1 MSKTKAAPAR
11 RIIELDLLR
20 GFFIIVITLDH
31 LQFWPSA
38 WQYLTGQGRL
48 WVSAA
53 EGFFIVS
60 GLLIG
65 YLRAYKES
73 AKPLKDIAL
82 KLWKRAG
89 LLWLWCV
96 IITLAVIGL
105 SVAIPGNTSLLPK
118 MPDPSMTAS
127 AWTFLANIITMNYA
141 SDWIY
146 FLRLYAFMLAITPL
160 FLWLL
165 RKQKVLIAI
174 SLSLGI
180 YLFSLVFNINEV
192 VLQWQLLF
200 FGAALVGWKF
210 ESILAWFNKRP
221 VLRAVSLYSL
231 IAATLL
237 TMTISYFMVHGWA
250 YVDSPTT
257 NITRESYTSIRSY
270 VDPVFSNS
278 PLTLTRIMLSFVC
291 IFGLLGLF
299 HLIRRPLNR
308 LFGWL
313 LATFGTAS
321 LTAYCLQAVL
331 LVPIVKLVQLDG
343 GFAINTVFGAAVLLI
358 IWALMKIPLVQKILP
373 K

>member
-1 MSKTKAAPAR
+1 MSKVKTAPAR

-20 GFFIIVITLDH
+20 GFFVIVIVLDH

-38 WQYLTGQGRL
+38 WQYMTGQGRL

-65 YLRAYKES
+65 YLRAYKE
-73 AKPLKDIAL
+73 AHKPLKDIAI

-89 LLWLWCV
+89 MLWLWCV

-105 SVAIPGNTSLLPK
+105 STAIPGNTSLLPK
-118 MPDPSMTAS
+118 LPDPSMTSS
-127 AWTFLANIITMNYA
+127 AGTFLINVVTMNYA

-146 FLRLYAFMLAITPL
+146 FLRLYAIMLAITPL

-165 RKQKVLIAI
+165 RKKKALLAAAI
-174 SLSLGI
+174 SLGVYTGSLI
-180 YLFSLVFNINEV
+180 FNINEV
-192 VLQWQLLF
+192 ALQWQLLF
-200 FGAALVGWKF
+200 FSAAAVGWKF
-210 ESILAWFNKRP
+210 ENILKWFKKRP
-221 VLRAVSLYSL
+221 LLRTVSLYSIVL
-231 IAATLL
+231 VTLV
-237 TMTISYFMVHGWA
+237 TMALSYFMVHGWS
-250 YVDSPTT
+250 YVESPATS
-257 NITRESYTSIRSY
+257 ITRESYISIRSY

-278 PLTLTRIMLSFVC
+278 PLAVARVLLSFVW

-299 HLIRRPLNR
+299 HMIRRPLKK

-313 LATFGTAS
+313 FETFGTAS

-343 GFAINTVFGAAVLLI
+343 NFLVNTVVGAAVLLLV
-358 IWALMKIPLVQKILP
+358 WALMKIPLVQKILP
-373 K
+373 R

>member
-1 MSKTKAAPAR
+1 MPKIKSSPVR

-65 YLRAYKES
+65 YLRAYKE
-73 AKPLKDIAL
+73 ATKPLKDIAI

-96 IITLAVIGL
+96 IITLAVVGL
-105 SVAIPGNTSLLPK
+105 SVAIPGNTNLLPK
-118 MPDPSMTAS
+118 MPDPSMTTS
-127 AWTFLANIITMNYA
+127 AWTFLINIVTMNYA

-146 FLRLYAFMLAITPL
+146 FLRLYAFMLAITPI

-165 RKQKVLIAI
+165 RKKKVLLAI
-174 SLSLGI
+174 CLSLGV
-180 YLFSLVFNINEV
+180 YLASLLFNISET

-200 FGAALVGWKF
+200 FGAALIGWKF
-210 ESILAWFNKRP
+210 ESILAWFKKRP
-221 VLRAVSLYSL
+221 VLKTVSLYSL
-231 IAATLL
+231 VSLTTL
-237 TMTISYFMVHGWA
+237 TMVVSYFMVHGWS
-250 YVDSPTT
+250 YIESPAT
-257 NITRESYTSIRSY
+257 NLSLESYTSIRSY

-278 PLTLTRIMLSFVC
+278 PLALARIILSFVW

-299 HLIRRPLNR
+299 HLIRKPLNK
-308 LFGWL
+308 LLGWL

-331 LVPIVKLVQLDG
+331 LVPIVKLVQLNG
-343 GFAINTVFGAAVLLI
+343 GFVVNTIFGAAVLLL
-358 IWALMKIPLVQKILP
+358 IWVLMKIPLVQKILP